1 MNDPIVLLSDCNK
14 LKSYLKHKYPQ
25 LIININEITHIAREN
40 NQSNNSIKNTLT
52 DFFIMSN
59 SNKIYAMSPY
69 GGTGFSEYCSK
80 IFMIPYEFYNLN
92 IRT

>member
-1 MNDPIVLLSDCNK
+1 
-14 LKSYLKHKYPQ
+14 
-25 LIININEITHIAREN
+25 
-40 NQSNNSIKNTLT
+40 
-52 DFFIMSN
+52 MSK

-69 GGTGFSEYCSK
+69 EHRTGFSEYCSK